1 MAKVMAI
8 LPDEEVA
15 ETVTDQLSKLNIDD
29 LDWRLIHPGDNDE
42 RIFPVLGGPLG
53 GAGTG
58 GSSTAGTGMIGAAV
72 RTGYPDDEEMRDD
85 GASDDDAEFYG
96 QSVAHG
102 GIAIVVD
109 TPSEYVNQVRS
120 VLEKADAE
128 QVTTQ

>member
-15 ETVTDQLSKLNIDD
+15 ETVTDELSKLNIDN
-29 LDWRLIHPGDNDE
+29 LDWRLIHPGEDDK
-42 RIFPVLGGPLG
+42 RIVPVLGGPIG
-53 GAGTG
+53 GAGNG
-58 GSSTAGTGMIGAAV
+58 GSSSAGGGLIGAAV
-72 RTGYPDDEEMRDD
+72 LTGYPEDEELRDK
-85 GASDDDAEFYG
+85 GASADDAEFYG

-109 TPSEYVNQVRS
+109 TPSEYVERVRS
-120 VLEKADAE
+120 VLEKANAQ